1 MEPERDPDDDALVS
15 EEAEPSAAEAGAS
28 LLELVIEAST
38 TPEESV
44 ARRAREPFVVPEKI
58 HGIVRGRLLSMAGA
72 PVVAWAGAPDGA
84 PARAACVLDAAA
96 VGAEVA
102 LAFEGGDPGKPLVM
116 GVMAPFEVPPAP
128 HSVVADSTMPEGLRV
143 EVKGD
148 KQRLVLESER
158 ELVLRCGKASIT
170 LTRAGKVIVRGE
182 HVATVATGMNRILGG
197 AVEIN

>member
-1 MEPERDPDDDALVS
+1 MAAKHDPKL
-15 EEAEPSAAEAGAS
+15 EEEEPSEAEAGAS

-44 ARRAREPFVVPEKI
+44 ARRRKDPFVVPDRI
-58 HGIVRGRLLSMAGA
+58 HGIVRGRLLAMAGA
-72 PVVAWAGAPDGA
+72 PLVAWAGAEDGIV
-84 PARAACVLDAAA
+84 ARAACVLGADA
-96 VGAEVA
+96 VGSEVA
-102 LAFEGGDPGKPLVM
+102 LAFEAGDPTKPLVM
-116 GVMAPFEVPPAP
+116 GVMAPFDPPAP
-128 HSVVADSTMPEGLRV
+128 HAPVASALSADGLRV

-170 LTRAGKVIVRGE
+170 LTRAGKIIVRGE